1 MCINFLLR
9 FQFSSGFGQIFQHP
23 ADSGIQR
30 FQFFFSQPAAH
41 LFFRFAK
48 AAADLCC
55 RLPSLLC
62 QKDLALPTRL
72 WIDGAAPEAL
82 FPPAGPACARASS
95 HRGDSS
101 LQFPADCSRLLSKG
115 TSKSAAVPA
124 RSSAP
129 AVNIPDA
136 SVPCAGFPV

>member
-72 WIDGAAPEAL
+72 WIDTPLQKPFFRQPVQRARERRHIEVTVL
-82 FPPAGPACARASS
+82 CNFP
-95 HRGDSS
+95 
-101 LQFPADCSRLLSKG
+101 L
-115 TSKSAAVPA
+115 TAAVP
-124 RSSAP
+124 
-129 AVNIPDA
+129 VDA
-136 SVPCAGFPV
+136 DVLLDAEPVVDT

>member
-41 LFFRFAK
+41 LFSVSRK
-48 AAADLCC
+48 QLQTSAAVS
-55 RLPSLLC
+55 LPSSVKKIWHSRRDCGLMRRSRS
-62 QKDLALPTRL
+62 P
-72 WIDGAAPEAL
+72 